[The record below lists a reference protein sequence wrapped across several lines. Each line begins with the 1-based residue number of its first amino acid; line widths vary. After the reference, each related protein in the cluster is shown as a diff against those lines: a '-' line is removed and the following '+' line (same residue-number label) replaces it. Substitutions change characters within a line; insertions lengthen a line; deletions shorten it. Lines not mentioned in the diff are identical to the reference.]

1 MRRARD
7 RARRAAQTAEER
19 DARLR
24 QIRDNRRQILATES
38 EEKRAARLQQ
48 MSANQHHRM
57 AAETGSEREAR
68 LQGNREGQRGQQ
80 SQLPLFEQPSVQA
93 KMRKFHAEIA
103 ALEMQKCTTCSERF
117 PGLQLRS
124 HSTEALLPEDDDLS
138 GLYSM
143 TVDSPSDD
151 SELSSTQDVDL
162 YDANLSRTFLPL
174 TPSRMTEQEAIRH
187 SVQERQSN
195 LPSTVAWPPTGETP
209 INEFRTEGYIS
220 CAFPTLFPTGAADFV
235 APRACAVT
243 IGNYF
248 KHLLM
253 YEDGRLHLHTVHLLY
268 FVWYLIITYS
278 TSFRPRQPRR
288 TNHAARACAS
298 IAFELTLAP
307 TMLCIHLVIIMV
319 VYLSYVFRMCL
330 DCNLTQPRAACGL

>member
-1 MRRARD
+1 MESYSNSLARVPESSGNREDRLQRRRERERARRASETAEQREERLRVRRARD
-7 RARRAAQTAEER
+7 RARRAAQTAEE
-19 DARLR
+19 
-24 QIRDNRRQILATES
+24 S
-38 EEKRAARLQQ
+38 
-48 MSANQHHRM
+48 
-57 AAETGSEREAR
+57 
-68 LQGNREGQRGQQ
+68 
-80 SQLPLFEQPSVQA
+80 
-93 KMRKFHAEIA
+93 
-103 ALEMQKCTTCSERF
+103 
-117 PGLQLRS
+117 
-124 HSTEALLPEDDDLS
+124 
-138 GLYSM
+138 
-143 TVDSPSDD
+143 
-151 SELSSTQDVDL
+151 
-162 YDANLSRTFLPL
+162 DANLSRTFLPL

-307 TMLCIHLVIIMV
+307 TMLCIHLVIIIGASAASPTLVVKTENCLYIYIYIYMV
-319 VYLSYVFRMCL
+319 RTYSVYAFCPICAR
-330 DCNLTQPRAACGL
+330 CNISTLHIKPLLAQEIRLYIERLNSGNQRNRDLKTVRKGRHY